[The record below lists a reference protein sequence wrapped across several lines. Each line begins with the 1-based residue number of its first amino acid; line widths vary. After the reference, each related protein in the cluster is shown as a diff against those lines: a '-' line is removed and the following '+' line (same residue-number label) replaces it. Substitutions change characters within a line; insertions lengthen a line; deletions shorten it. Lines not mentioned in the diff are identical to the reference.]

1 MRCTAYKLDGVGP
14 IDIRPSTDKLHQFVQ
29 KKKKKRKKK
38 LDGVGHVDNRPST
51 DDLHYFVKKKKPIKT
66 RITPIRPQITPIRP
80 WTARKQESKLPT
92 DATYNI
98 SSLLKYI
105 ICTQYNIHNS
115 EN

>member
-51 DDLHYFVKKKKPIKT
+51 DDLHYFVKKKDQLKHGLHRLDHRLHRLDHGRQGNKKVNFPQMQPI
-66 RITPIRPQITPIRP
+66 ILVH
-80 WTARKQESKLPT
+80 S
-92 DATYNI
+92 
-98 SSLLKYI
+98 
-105 ICTQYNIHNS
+105 
-115 EN
+115 